1 VPPSLRVFRFRRC
14 DQDRVCL
21 TAVSPVMLWM
31 GVLVSITWA
40 EPSIL
45 LKLAE
50 VLHSTVGGDRKRDTD
65 VSMILRT
72 EW

>member
-1 VPPSLRVFRFRRC
+1 MPPSLRVFWFRRC
-14 DQDRVCL
+14 DRGRVCL
-21 TAVSPVMLWM
+21 TVVSPVILWT

-40 EPSIL
+40 EPSML

-50 VLHSTVGGDRKRDTD
+50 VLHSTVGGDRKTDMD

>member
-1 VPPSLRVFRFRRC
+1 
-14 DQDRVCL
+14 
-21 TAVSPVMLWM
+21 MLWT

-40 EPSIL
+40 ESSML

-50 VLHSTVGGDRKRDTD
+50 VLHSTVGGDRKTDMD